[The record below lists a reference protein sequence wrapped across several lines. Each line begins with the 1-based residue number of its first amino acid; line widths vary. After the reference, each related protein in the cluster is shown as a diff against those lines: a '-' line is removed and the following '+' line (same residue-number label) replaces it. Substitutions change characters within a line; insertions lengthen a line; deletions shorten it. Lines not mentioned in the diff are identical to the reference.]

1 MRNGSAIIL
10 AVVLTTLLAI
20 IGVLFLFSSRVD
32 SVATSA
38 VGDNHDLKL
47 AVDTVVA
54 QISEVLTNNVPRV
67 DANGIYYGTYY
78 NYPDDNSPWLASLE
92 PNDSGLWPHIT
103 DLYYQFGSY
112 QFGSV
117 AYGRSAGIIY
127 DHSDTAVNSTPAFW
141 SMADADG
148 DGVSDSMWVQIQDVN
163 SSKGKPIYAAIR
175 IIDNGGMLNANTGY
189 WFNVNADPNYTNGS
203 SQTQI
208 NLLALAQR
216 PYDILTPAQIQ
227 ANAANLVQYRCGGS
241 GPNDITS
248 YTSNVVWQY
257 GMPNGSYTP
266 FDISDELEMRY
277 RFVIDQND
285 TYTRW
290 KSWDKQFDSPSRT
303 HPFDTVTGYSLNGW
317 SSYVNDDNVYFDA
330 NYAYRHIVTTHNMD
344 RIINPNG
351 NKMFNINSPLTFDVN
366 SISKAVRAAL
376 DPCVFPSADV
386 AQITANLMD
395 YIDGPN
401 YPVGDPRYNPNDAV
415 TVVYDDSNTP
425 HFGFET
431 PCVYISE
438 IAENFYKPAGLND
451 PNYNPLDPCAVYRS
465 YAIELFKPYLQDDD
479 PNGWKLRITNTDGS
493 SSDINII
500 WTGTKQFHV
509 LANID
514 PKADI
519 PIDGL
524 NSDTQNT
531 TDINFGP
538 LSTIKLCRDVNGVP
552 VPDIVDE
559 LTVPDVGV
567 NGSVWMVLNPS
578 SSSPYSFERDIT
590 VNRCIRRIL
599 NPNITVPILGDSNG
613 HSFVATGTP
622 MIQAH
627 PANKPFTDI
636 GEIGQVLSCDMIS
649 IDQSSAEASV
659 RINIADPNFQNLF
672 KYLTVMDPNDHNQP
686 VTETRIKGRININTA
701 PWFVLAQ
708 LPWVSYNTTNYDL
721 ARSIVAYRDKTIA
734 PDGFDY
740 SGRSGPSGFR
750 NIGELMNVS
759 IDTNSLDRMNYYVGN
774 PIPIGLATLSPT
786 DCNGDAFEERDVI
799 FDRISNLITVR
810 SDVFTAYILVRIGTN
825 GPQKRVI
832 AIFDRSEVPTK
843 KVKILA
849 IQQVPDPR

>member
-1 MRNGSAIIL
+1 MRQKTEDRRQKTERFRRGSAIIL

-20 IGVLFLFSSRVD
+20 LGVLFLFSSRVD

-38 VGDNHDLKL
+38 VEDNHDLKL
-47 AVDTVVA
+47 AVDTVVS
-54 QISEVLTNNVPRV
+54 QISNVLTHNVPGV
-67 DANGIYYGTYY
+67 DPNGTYY

-103 DLYYQFGSY
+103 DLYYPY
-112 QFGSV
+112 QLGSV
-117 AYGRSAGIIY
+117 AYDLPPVIIY
-127 DHSDTAVNSTPAFW
+127 DHSDTAGNSTPASW

-148 DGVSDSMWVQIQDVN
+148 DGVSDSMWVQIQNLN

-189 WFNVNADPNYTNGS
+189 WFNVNAAPNLTDGS

-216 PYDILTPAQIQ
+216 PYDNPATFTIQ
-227 ANAANLVQYRCGGS
+227 ANADNLVNYRCGS
-241 GPNDITS
+241 GPNDIAS
-248 YTSNVVWQY
+248 YTSNVIWQY
-257 GMPNGSYTP
+257 GLPNGSYTP

-290 KSWDKQFDSPSRT
+290 ESWDKQFDSPAKT

-317 SSYVNDDNVYFDA
+317 FSYVNDDNVYFDA
-330 NYAYRHIVTTHNMD
+330 NYAYRHIATTHNMD
-344 RIINPNG
+344 RIINPAG
-351 NKMFNINSPLTFDVN
+351 NKMFNINSPLDFNANTIYN
-366 SISKAVRAAL
+366 AIRAAL
-376 DPCVFPSADV
+376 DPCVFSSGEV

-401 YPVGDPRYNPNDAV
+401 YPSNDPRYDPNDTV
-415 TVVYDDSNTP
+415 TVVPDPCTGTLHY
-425 HFGFET
+425 GFET

-438 IAENFYKPAGLND
+438 IAENFYQPASLND
-451 PNYNPLDPCAVYRS
+451 PNYNPLDPNVVYRS
-465 YAIELFKPYLQDDD
+465 YAIELFKPYPQDDD
-479 PNGWKLRITNTDGS
+479 PNGWQLRIYNADGS
-493 SSDINII
+493 LYSDINII

-519 PIDGL
+519 PIDWL
-524 NSDTQNT
+524 NSDTQST
-531 TDINFGP
+531 TDMNFSPG
-538 LSTIKLCRDVNGVP
+538 STIKLYRDVNI
-552 VPDIVDE
+552 IVDL
-559 LTVPDVGV
+559 LTVPAAGV
-567 NGSVWMVLNPS
+567 NGSVWMQNMS

-599 NPNITVPILGDSNG
+599 NPNMTVPTLGHAN
-613 HSFVATGTP
+613 SFVATATP

-627 PANKPFTDI
+627 PANKQFTDI

-649 IDQSSAEASV
+649 IDQNSTEASV
-659 RINIADPNFQNLF
+659 RLNIADANFQNLF
-672 KYLTVMDPNDHNQP
+672 KYLTVMDPN
-686 VTETRIKGRININTA
+686 VSTTETRIKGRINVNTA

-708 LPWVSYNTTNYDL
+708 LPWVSSNTTNYDL
-721 ARSIVAYRDKTIA
+721 ARSIANYRDT
-734 PDGFDY
+734 Y
-740 SGRSGPSGFR
+740 GPFK
-750 NIGELMNVS
+750 NIGQLMNVGIVNNDS
-759 IDTNSLDRMNYYVGN
+759 NSLNRMDYYVGKA
-774 PIPIGLATLSPT
+774 IPIGLATPSPT

-799 FDRISNLITVR
+799 FDRISNLVTVR
-810 SDVFTAYILVRIGTN
+810 SDVFTAYILVRIGSN

-832 AIFDRSEVPTK
+832 AIFDRSEVVPNPAYNPVTNPIPYLGR
-843 KVKILA
+843 VKILA
-849 IQQVPDPR
+849 VQPVPDPR